1 MPKAS
6 LIWSR
11 YCPACDT
18 DHETRVLVTLDHSS
32 GLPAARENFQACC
45 EEWFEHHVDGMDQY
59 PPGATT
65 ASARADAA

>member
-18 DHETRVLVTLDHSS
+18 DHETRVLVTLDQST
-32 GLPAARENFQACC
+32 GLHAARENFHACC
-45 EEWFEHHVDGMDQY
+45 EEWFEHHVDAADQY
-59 PPGATT
+59 RPQAATPR
-65 ASARADAA
+65 SRANAA